1 MLQLSEIAPC
11 HPEIGPRFIAES
23 SMSIPNRGE
32 EIQIV
37 FGLSVIASGNFLIA
51 EARHAQFSYTKAA
64 RTQQET
70 QARTILNLPE

>member
-1 MLQLSEIAPC
+1 
-11 HPEIGPRFIAES
+11 
-23 SMSIPNRGE
+23 MSIPNRGE